1 MMSFVQPLHQNL
13 SSRILVSSLLSSRN
27 EKQRILFLAKGGH
40 VTTVTSIKNKM
51 LFVVCIWIYICH
63 TQVPIRLCQ
72 NNIIIVIFRTIGRQL
87 RSCVQA
93 NPERWGKYCL
103 QLNFIH
109 LPSFSIYHLSIT
121 SFCLYHYFCHL
132 ISGHQ
137 VALAVGLE
145 YLHTIKYSL
154 ALSLSSFSCYLHN
167 HVVNFYSCQ
176 FHFIFICLERNS
188 KRFNKISLFA

>member
-1 MMSFVQPLHQNL
+1 MFIVQSKINQKQVRLEWDFFLDFQMMSFVQPLHQNL

-63 TQVPIRLCQ
+63 TEVPIRLCQ

-93 NPERWGKYCL
+93 NPERWGKNCL

-121 SFCLYHYFCHL
+121 SFCLYL
-132 ISGHQ
+132 IFVIWYQ
-137 VALAVGLE
+137 VIK
-145 YLHTIKYSL
+145 LHWLL
-154 ALSLSSFSCYLHN
+154 ALNTYT
-167 HVVNFYSCQ
+167 Q
-176 FHFIFICLERNS
+176 
-188 KRFNKISLFA
+188 

>member
-1 MMSFVQPLHQNL
+1 MMLFVQPLHQNL
-13 SSRILVSSLLSSRN
+13 SSRIFVSSLLSSRN

-51 LFVVCIWIYICH
+51 LFVVCIRIYICH

-132 ISGHQ
+132 IS
-137 VALAVGLE
+137 E

-188 KRFNKISLFA
+188 KRFNKISLYA